1 MSFCPNTNTVLTVTQ
16 LTETYG
22 SAEKQS
28 ILPLESFARTDRD
41 AMGILKPDVI
51 KQYVTTLLA
60 QGKVPKAPA
69 VTAES
74 SAVEAYMLNDNKFI
88 TAVKEEYCFYNSR
101 YKYALDKL
109 IKELQDGYITTD
121 ETKKGIIQDYLEK
134 SRGLNTKLNDITQIA
149 NEITRRRLES
159 TQNQNTDIN
168 TMNNALQSR
177 STLLSEQNKV
187 LSSEQATATL
197 YKQME
202 KYTRERASAT
212 NNMLGL
218 YSVMNIVMIGTLV
231 YMYRSMSA

>member
-1 MSFCPNTNTVLTVTQ
+1 MSFCPDTNTVFTTDSLLQ
-16 LTETYG
+16 TYG
-22 SAEKQS
+22 STTQQS
-28 ILPLESFARTDRD
+28 ILPLDGFTQTDRD
-41 AMGILKPDVI
+41 TNGILKPDVI
-51 KQYVTTLLA
+51 KQYVTSLLA

-69 VTAES
+69 VTEES
-74 SAVEAYMLNDNKFI
+74 RAVEEYMAKDNRFI

-101 YKYALDKL
+101 YKYALRQLITKL
-109 IKELQDGYITTD
+109 QEGYISSD
-121 ETKKGIIQDYLEK
+121 AAKKMVVEDYLNK
-134 SRGLNTKLNDITQIA
+134 SRALNMKLNDITQIA
-149 NEITRRRLES
+149 NEITRVRLQS

-168 TMNNALQSR
+168 TMNSDLQSR
-177 STLLSEQNKV
+177 SALLSEQNKV

-218 YSVMNIVMIGTLV
+218 YSVMNIVMIGTLF

>member
-1 MSFCPNTNTVLTVTQ
+1 MSFCPGTNNVFTA
-16 LTETYG
+16 TELLQTYG
-22 SAEKQS
+22 SATQQS
-28 ILPLESFARTDRD
+28 ILPLEGFAQTDRD
-41 AMGILKPDVI
+41 ATGILKPDVI
-51 KQYVTTLLA
+51 KQYVTTLLS

-69 VTAES
+69 VTAGS
-74 SAVEAYMLNDNKFI
+74 SAVEEYMAKDARFI

-101 YKYALDKL
+101 YKYALRQL
-109 IKELQDGYITTD
+109 ITQLQEGYITAD
-121 ETKKGIIQDYLEK
+121 NAKKQIIQDYLDR

-149 NEITRRRLES
+149 NEITRTRLQS
-159 TQNQNTDIN
+159 AQNQNTDIN
-168 TMNNALQSR
+168 TMNNDLQSR
-177 STLLSEQNKV
+177 STLLSEQNKI

>member
-1 MSFCPNTNTVLTVTQ
+1 MSFCSNTNTVSTATQ

-41 AMGILKPDVI
+41 VMGILKPDAV
-51 KQYVTTLLA
+51 KLYVTNLLS
-60 QGKVPKAPA
+60 QGKVPRAPA

-88 TAVKEEYCFYNSR
+88 TAVKDEYCFYNSR
-101 YKYALDKL
+101 YKYALNQL
-109 IKELQDGYITTD
+109 ITQLQGGYITSN
-121 ETKKGIIQDYLEK
+121 EAKKGIIQDYLEK

-168 TMNNALQSR
+168 TMNNDLQSR
-177 STLLSEQNKV
+177 SALLSEQNKV